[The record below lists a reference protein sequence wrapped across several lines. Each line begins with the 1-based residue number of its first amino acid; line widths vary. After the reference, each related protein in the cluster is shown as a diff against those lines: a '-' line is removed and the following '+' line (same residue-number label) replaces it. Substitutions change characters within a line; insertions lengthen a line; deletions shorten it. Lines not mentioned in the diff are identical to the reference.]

1 QLDEAE
7 GAGIFRQLCGAVYC
21 LHHTLSVVRWYENND
36 IKLADFGFARYISLA
51 QTSTPFYGTK
61 PYSAAQLVQQ
71 KPYNPYAADCCVSG
85 VVLHTM
91 LCEKWPHDPNTK
103 YCNPIARELINYN
116 RRIPGKTEAVK
127 AAAGVRHRNSFAGA
141 GTPSIVSHSATF
153 ASIPLSRPASIA
165 SASGFASLRSQD
177 VNSAF

>member
-1 QLDEAE
+1 LAHHLRQPHRTKVAIIPEFYSDGTLLQYVLNPNQLDGNFIFSRCNFNVKFLEAE

-91 LCEKWPHDPNTK
+91 LCEKWPHVSFFFNLCK
-103 YCNPIARELINYN
+103 LI
-116 RRIPGKTEAVK
+116 
-127 AAAGVRHRNSFAGA
+127 
-141 GTPSIVSHSATF
+141 SI
-153 ASIPLSRPASIA
+153 L
-165 SASGFASLRSQD
+165 
-177 VNSAF
+177 